1 MAIAVAARGVVVGEG
16 SWVVAAG
23 IEADSVVRGLGDEV
37 DIQGGNVF
45 IGDAMDNLRYKENVR
60 VY

>member
-45 IGDAMDNLRYKENVR
+45 HWRRYG
-60 VY
+60 